1 MDSNGNETNGIG
13 VDLYE
18 ILMTIQEHPFLKD
31 LLGIKEH
38 FWNMFM
44 VDALFGN
51 PDRNNSNWGIIL
63 DSKGEK
69 RITPIY
75 DNGNCLNCKWDEEK
89 MQDVLLDEKALQIEA
104 YRGRSFTS

>member
-38 FWNMFM
+38 FWNMFV
-44 VDALFGN
+44 VDVLLGN
-51 PDRNNSNWGIIL
+51 PDRNNSNLGIVL
-63 DSKGEK
+63 GL
-69 RITPIY
+69 
-75 DNGNCLNCKWDEEK
+75 NGKKNSSCL
-89 MQDVLLDEKALQIEA
+89 
-104 YRGRSFTS
+104 